1 MVGQMAV
8 RYSMERDKEGSVA
21 MRRVGG
27 AGAGGGEYKVEYFL
41 TPLDT
46 VAKHT
51 RKMDPSFYCDGND
64 VTQAFID
71 YARPLI
77 GAMPRTGSFDE
88 LKNGR

>member
-1 MVGQMAV
+1 MLGPPAA
-8 RYSMERDKEGSVA
+8 RYRVERDKERSGA
-21 MRRVGG
+21 MRRVSGTDS
-27 AGAGGGEYKVEYFL
+27 KVEYFL
-41 TPLDT
+41 TPLST

-51 RKMDPSFYCDGND
+51 RKMDPSFYTDGND

-88 LKNGR
+88 LKSGK